1 MSFAVGSR
9 ESLAT
14 DVGVALCGGHI
25 GMTQQLLYSSQ
36 IGAAVEEMRCET
48 MP

>member
-1 MSFAVGSR
+1 MSLTVGGR

-25 GMTQQLLYSSQ
+25 GMAQQFLYSSQ
-36 IGAAVEEMRCET
+36 IGTAVEEMRCET
-48 MP
+48 VP